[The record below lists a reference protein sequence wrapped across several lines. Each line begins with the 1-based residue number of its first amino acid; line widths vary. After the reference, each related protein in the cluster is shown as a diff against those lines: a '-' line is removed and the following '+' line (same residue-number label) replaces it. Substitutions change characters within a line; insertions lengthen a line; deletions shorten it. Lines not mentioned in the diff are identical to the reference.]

1 MGGCVG
7 GVDEEECG
15 LTGRPR
21 IIDLTMA
28 PTGQAFHARRTL
40 PASQAGEAAISDFG
54 RLVEQRRQ
62 RLELDDDTAACLTTV
77 GEAAAEAEA
86 AERRRRPHRQ
96 ADGVHRRRPAPP
108 PPPQQRASQR
118 LRTPRPPT
126 AAAPPPQPP
135 PRSALEM
142 HRPIQLCSRAGTRQ
156 ARSLASAQ
164 RAREAAAR
172 ARARTRVSAR
182 DSGRTMP
189 APGMLGLYIS
199 LRLGADDS
207 GVLSHAI
214 SPRQAILR
222 DLDVNLAKCRPGSYR
237 PFPLAQPQPMQSSAA
252 SK

>member
-1 MGGCVG
+1 M
-7 GVDEEECG
+7 E
-15 LTGRPR
+15 T
-21 IIDLTMA
+21 
-28 PTGQAFHARRTL
+28 
-40 PASQAGEAAISDFG
+40 
-54 RLVEQRRQ
+54 
-62 RLELDDDTAACLTTV
+62 
-77 GEAAAEAEA
+77 
-86 AERRRRPHRQ
+86 
-96 ADGVHRRRPAPP
+96 
-108 PPPQQRASQR
+108 
-118 LRTPRPPT
+118 
-126 AAAPPPQPP
+126 
-135 PRSALEM
+135 

-156 ARSLASAQ
+156 ARSLAAAR

-172 ARARTRVSAR
+172 ARARTHVSAR

-237 PFPLAQPQPMQSSAA
+237 PFPVAQPPMQSRAA